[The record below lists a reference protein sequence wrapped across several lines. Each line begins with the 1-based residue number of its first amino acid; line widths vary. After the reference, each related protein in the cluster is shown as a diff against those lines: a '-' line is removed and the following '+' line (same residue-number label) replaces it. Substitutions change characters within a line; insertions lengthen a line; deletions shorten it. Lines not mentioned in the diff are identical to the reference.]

1 MGKYILRRMLIS
13 IPMILGITIII
24 FILADSM
31 PGDALTAMVT
41 DQAPISKEA
50 LAERRSQLGLDQPLP
65 VRYLLWMQQLL
76 QGNMGYSFITAIPIS
91 ETIVKR
97 IPPTL
102 ELMGVSLLFS
112 IVLGVTLGIVSAL
125 KQYSVLDYLLTVLG
139 FIGLSIPVFFLG
151 MILIY
156 VFSLRLDWLP
166 TSGMGTAGEEY
177 SLVDN
182 LRHLILPALSLG
194 ILRTAIFMRY
204 TRTSVLD
211 VLGSDYL
218 RTARAKGLKENSV
231 IIGHALRNALIP
243 IITIVGLTLPVLF
256 GGAVIIETIFQWPG
270 IGLLYITAVNQRDHP
285 MIMGLALISS
295 IVVLASNLL
304 TDLTY
309 AAADPRIRYD

>member
-1 MGKYILRRMLIS
+1 
-13 IPMILGITIII
+13 
-24 FILADSM
+24 
-31 PGDALTAMVT
+31 
-41 DQAPISKEA
+41 
-50 LAERRSQLGLDQPLP
+50 
-65 VRYLLWMQQLL
+65 
-76 QGNMGYSFITAIPIS
+76 
-91 ETIVKR
+91 
-97 IPPTL
+97 
-102 ELMGVSLLFS
+102 MGVSLLFS